1 MPDQYFSD
9 REWGPRPRTV
19 PQVTPAA
26 WGGIVALIQ
35 GRISNGAFGVD
46 YPDECPDGRGTTG
59 TDARALGLAV
69 RADIPDLEWPL
80 DAEHVPPTLA
90 ILDLIE
96 FCHAHVAETVP
107 TSFHSFFGHQHLT
120 FDRAPGQTEFRAAIN
135 RIFARNQLAYELG
148 DNGQIQRL
156 AAPVLHEVLTASAFR
171 TGDASLDG
179 LLESARTKF
188 LDPDPNVRREAI
200 EKLWDAWERVKT
212 LEPGPDKRSSV
223 KALLDRAA
231 DEPTFRDILEQEAK
245 ALTDVGNRFQIR
257 HSETSQVPLQ
267 RNDHVDYLFHRLF
280 SLIWL
285 VLRAR

>member
-9 REWGPRPRTV
+9 RERGPRPRTM
-19 PQVTPAA
+19 PEVTPAA

-35 GRISNGAFGVD
+35 GRISNGALGVD
-46 YPDECPDGRGTTG
+46 YPEECPDGRGTTG

-69 RADIPDLEWPL
+69 RADIPDLDWPL
-80 DAEHVPPTLA
+80 EVEAVPPTLA
-90 ILDLIE
+90 ILDLLE
-96 FCHAHVAETVP
+96 FCHEHVAETVP

-135 RIFARNQLAYELG
+135 RIFARNQLAYELK

-156 AAPVLHEVLTASAFR
+156 AAPVLHELLTASAFR
-171 TGDASLDG
+171 TGDASLNS
-179 LLESARTKF
+179 LLESARAKF
-188 LDPDPNVRREAI
+188 LDPDANVRREAL

-223 KALLDRAA
+223 KALLDQAA
-231 DEPTFRDILEQEAK
+231 DEPTFRDVLEKEART
-245 ALTDVGNRFQIR
+245 LTDVGNRFQIR

-280 SLIWL
+280 ALVWL
-285 VLRAR
+285 ALRAR